1 MQIKVFTIPVLGGE
15 RANEELNT
23 FLRSK
28 RVLQEEHR
36 LVESE
41 GGPLWCFCIKYLEV
55 GETPAKSRA
64 ERVDY
69 REVLDAESFQRYS
82 AFREIR
88 KKVAE
93 EDGLKVFQVFT
104 NRELAELAKLEG
116 LTVEVMNK
124 VPGIGKKKLERFAER
139 FIKYAA
145 DEKG

>member
-1 MQIKVFTIPVLGGE
+1 
-15 RANEELNT
+15 LNT

-28 RVLQEEHR
+28 RVLQEEHC
-36 LVESE
+36 LVESD

-55 GETPAKSRA
+55 GETPAKGKA
-64 ERVDY
+64 DRVDY

-104 NRELAELAKLEG
+104 NRELAELAKLEE

-124 VPGIGKKKLERFAER
+124 VPGIGKKKLERFGAR